1 MEQTLKELRKKSNYT
16 QKEAAEYF
24 HVSLRSYKDYEN
36 NPNKQKSMKYKYMV
50 IELEKMNYIDED
62 QGILKLE
69 DITGGVKKVLDEYK
83 VEYCYLFGSYAK
95 GKAKET
101 SDVDLL
107 ISTEV
112 RGIRFYGLVEKLR
125 NELHKKIDLINV
137 NQLENNPELINEILK
152 DGIKIYG

>member
-16 QKEAAEYF
+16 QKEAADYF

-36 NPNKQKSMKYKYMV
+36 NPDKQKSIKYKYMV
-50 IELEKMNYIDED
+50 IELEKISFIDED
-62 QGILKLE
+62 KGILNLE
-69 DITGGVKKVLDEYK
+69 DIASGTKRILDEYK

-107 ISTEV
+107 ISTDV
-112 RGIRFYGLVEKLR
+112 RGIKFYGLVEKLR

-137 NQLENNPELINEILK
+137 NQLENNIELLNEILK